1 MGNLPR
7 EIITP
12 SSPFTHVGID
22 FTGPFYIKY
31 KGQRKGIYHK
41 CYVANFICFITKSI
55 HIEVVTE
62 LTTEAMIATLKR
74 FFSRRGKSNSI
85 CTDNATNFISASRE
99 LLQRLYNLIKYPPD
113 ILANYLTNEEI
124 TWKFIP
130 PRSPNFGGLWEA
142 GVKSFK
148 HHFKRTVGDARL
160 TLEQFITNTTQIES
174 ILNSRPLTPMS
185 SDPNDFAVLTP
196 GHFLRGRPL
205 QSLSEPDMTDKL
217 DNRLSQLPKLTK
229 FVQFIWRKWRLDY
242 LKKFTG

>member
-7 EIITP
+7 ERITP

-41 CYVANFICFITKSI
+41 CYVAIFICIVTKAI
-55 HIEVVTE
+55 QIEVVTE

-74 FFSRRGKSNSI
+74 FFSRRGKSASI

-99 LLQRLYNLIKYPPD
+99 LQRLYNLIKDQPD

-130 PRSPNFGGLWEA
+130 P
-142 GVKSFK
+142 
-148 HHFKRTVGDARL
+148 
-160 TLEQFITNTTQIES
+160 
-174 ILNSRPLTPMS
+174 
-185 SDPNDFAVLTP
+185 
-196 GHFLRGRPL
+196 
-205 QSLSEPDMTDKL
+205 
-217 DNRLSQLPKLTK
+217 
-229 FVQFIWRKWRLDY
+229 
-242 LKKFTG
+242 

>member
-7 EIITP
+7 ERITP
-12 SSPFTHVGID
+12 SSPFTHEGID

-31 KGQRKGIYHK
+31 KGQQKGIYHK
-41 CYVANFICFITKSI
+41 YYVAIFICFIAKAI

-74 FFSRRGKSNSI
+74 FFSRRGKN
-85 CTDNATNFISASRE
+85 
-99 LLQRLYNLIKYPPD
+99 

-160 TLEQFITNTTQIES
+160 TLEQFITITTQIES
-174 ILNSRPLTPMS
+174 ILNSHPLTPMS

-196 GHFLRGRPL
+196 GHFLIGRPL
-205 QSLSEPDMTDKL
+205 QILPEPDMTDKL
-217 DNRLSQLPKLTK
+217 DNRLSQWQKLTK
-229 FVQFIWRKWRLDY
+229 IVQFIWRKWRLDY
-242 LKKFTG
+242 LNNLQARHKWQFEKENVLPIQWLF